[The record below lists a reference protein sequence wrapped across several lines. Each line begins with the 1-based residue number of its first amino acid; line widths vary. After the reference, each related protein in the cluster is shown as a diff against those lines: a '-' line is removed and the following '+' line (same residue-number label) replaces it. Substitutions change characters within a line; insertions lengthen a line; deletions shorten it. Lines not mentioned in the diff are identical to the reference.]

1 MLIYQSPPLGLNAA
15 RPTADTHIRKIQLVQ
30 NQAMRIISRSPAYVS
45 IEDLHDCCSLPPVK
59 DYLIQSARKKL
70 AVIKRASPLVCEVIA
85 EYDKVKD
92 IKENASILDVLSD

>member
-1 MLIYQSPPLGLNAA
+1 MYYQCCGHSHTEIAA
-15 RPTADTHIRKIQLVQ
+15 CSESGYADYFKISGIFV
-30 NQAMRIISRSPAYVS
+30 N
-45 IEDLHDCCSLPPVK
+45 DCCSLPPVK

-70 AVIKRASPLVCEVIA
+70 AVIKRASPLVCKVIA